1 MSLTFTDMTPE
12 GLAFTLRAR
21 GAGGARVLKA
31 VMEDVIEE
39 AKEDMVN
46 TVETTPSGL
55 VPGKNNR
62 VWTCNMRDTVETKPV
77 TSGGGIVEGKWG
89 WFSPE
94 AYIRYQEYGKAP
106 GRRSI
111 PPMHALLKSVIKAR
125 QELQARLDDL
135 VRSK

>member
-1 MSLTFTDMTPE
+1 MSFTFTNMTPE

-39 AKEDMVN
+39 ARDDMVN

-55 VPGKNNR
+55 KPGKGDR
-62 VWTCNMRDTVETKPV
+62 VWTGNMRDTVSTKPV
-77 TSGGGIVEGKWG
+77 TSGGGKIVGEWG
-89 WFSPE
+89 WFTPE
-94 AYIRYQEYGKAP
+94 EYIRYQEYGKAA
-106 GRRSI
+106 GRHPI

-135 VRSK
+135 ARSK